1 MIFRRVL
8 LIAALLIALQP
19 APTPVRAQTT
29 ETMRV
34 TFYTLRGVMY
44 SGYYTHMGAAA
55 CSWRFPI
62 GTRIVMSDGF
72 VVTCLDRGMGDNYWP
87 GYWVDIWAPS
97 YWWGLRYVEGD
108 YGLYDEVTVLW

>member
-1 MIFRRVL
+1 MR
-8 LIAALLIALQP
+8 ALLIAVLLFVWHP
-19 APTPVRAQTT
+19 AQVHAEP

-44 SGYYTHMGAAA
+44 SGQYTHMGAAA

-72 VVTCLDRGMGDNYWP
+72 VVTCLDRGLGDYYWP
-87 GYWVDIWAPS
+87 GYWVDIWVPS
-97 YWWGLRYVEGD
+97 YYWGLRYVEGD
-108 YGLYDEVTVLW
+108 YGAYDNVEILWPY